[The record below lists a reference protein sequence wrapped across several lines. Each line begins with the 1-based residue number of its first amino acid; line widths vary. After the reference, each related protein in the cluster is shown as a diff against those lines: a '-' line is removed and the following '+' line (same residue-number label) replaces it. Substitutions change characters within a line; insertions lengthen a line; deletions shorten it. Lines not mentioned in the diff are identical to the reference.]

1 MLSLVACALTLAQAP
16 IDQPQR
22 LRTILPNGAVLLVE
36 RRSSA
41 KSLSLQ
47 LFISARAGGTF
58 AERHLLEH
66 LAALGNGDLDVR
78 LESQGAFLK
87 AQTLREATVY
97 EFDLPQGKF
106 ALGLSALHEI
116 LTPRKWSTGQVR
128 KEADILKLEDRTRN
142 SAARVSDAAW
152 LKAYG
157 PAGASAFD
165 LTVPTPERMAQ
176 LQHSALRPEN
186 LGVVAI
192 GNIELDATT
201 AAIERELKTRIP
213 PSSKVEP
220 SAERKP
226 GGGGSTE
233 AGANGRA
240 VAVPVP
246 SYRNP
251 VTAAVLS
258 AALAL
263 ASEQRESYVTY
274 TPSSKNGLVIL
285 GSTQDS
291 EIKTAARAEELF
303 ALGKLMGKQWVQER
317 IAGFYRGL
325 LLVQERDLRPETLRE
340 NIDAMTLEQF
350 REALARFIS
359 PTAVTVTGRT
369 SSSQVDTRSVEYALP
384 KVSPP
389 MPAVV
394 EVRDAS
400 EDKVSLQCLVALPS
414 LSAAERGL
422 LAIAVAAI
430 PRGTDHYPRREMMAV
445 TGGAPVETVL
455 APDHVRLSLSVA
467 PSRLSDGLALMES
480 LLRSPS
486 LRPEDLH
493 APSRPGDPWQIALQR
508 FFFAPPKFTEAAVRE
523 VCMKVFRPERVTL
536 AAGGN
541 FEAGLPTAQWQ
552 TRMSA
557 WHPARLQRG
566 GNDYSNAQVFSSTL
580 HGVQTIDIASEL
592 APKSFSLYPR
602 LLATFAL
609 GGGKGSS
616 LFRVVRHSLGISY
629 RQEAVLSPT
638 PEALETRLL
647 IETDPAESDLD
658 RVQSALLK
666 DIDGWSDADKLR
678 ALGIAD
684 AVINRQNEFSPF
696 YLSGFTPVLSDLSGR
711 TLISAYWQMKTGQ
724 AWVPD
729 QIFENLR
736 NISLEDLKE
745 AAKQIVNGQ
754 VRVLKG

>member
-1 MLSLVACALTLAQAP
+1 
-16 IDQPQR
+16 
-22 LRTILPNGAVLLVE
+22 
-36 RRSSA
+36 
-41 KSLSLQ
+41 
-47 LFISARAGGTF
+47 
-58 AERHLLEH
+58 
-66 LAALGNGDLDVR
+66 
-78 LESQGAFLK
+78 
-87 AQTLREATVY
+87 
-97 EFDLPQGKF
+97 
-106 ALGLSALHEI
+106 
-116 LTPRKWSTGQVR
+116 
-128 KEADILKLEDRTRN
+128 
-142 SAARVSDAAW
+142 
-152 LKAYG
+152 
-157 PAGASAFD
+157 
-165 LTVPTPERMAQ
+165 
-176 LQHSALRPEN
+176 
-186 LGVVAI
+186 
-192 GNIELDATT
+192 
-201 AAIERELKTRIP
+201 
-213 PSSKVEP
+213 
-220 SAERKP
+220 
-226 GGGGSTE
+226 
-233 AGANGRA
+233 
-240 VAVPVP
+240 
-246 SYRNP
+246 
-251 VTAAVLS
+251 
-258 AALAL
+258 
-263 ASEQRESYVTY
+263 
-274 TPSSKNGLVIL
+274 
-285 GSTQDS
+285 
-291 EIKTAARAEELF
+291 
-303 ALGKLMGKQWVQER
+303 
-317 IAGFYRGL
+317 
-325 LLVQERDLRPETLRE
+325 
-340 NIDAMTLEQF
+340 
-350 REALARFIS
+350 
-359 PTAVTVTGRT
+359 
-369 SSSQVDTRSVEYALP
+369 
-384 KVSPP
+384 
-389 MPAVV
+389 
-394 EVRDAS
+394 
-400 EDKVSLQCLVALPS
+400 
-414 LSAAERGL
+414 
-422 LAIAVAAI
+422 
-430 PRGTDHYPRREMMAV
+430 
-445 TGGAPVETVL
+445 
-455 APDHVRLSLSVA
+455 
-467 PSRLSDGLALMES
+467 
-480 LLRSPS
+480 
-486 LRPEDLH
+486 
-493 APSRPGDPWQIALQR
+493 
-508 FFFAPPKFTEAAVRE
+508 
-523 VCMKVFRPERVTL
+523 MKVFRPERVTL